1 MPSPTTLELLWGT
14 PDRPRRGPK
23 PSLTLERIVG
33 EAIELADAEGLANL
47 SMARLAER
55 VGCAKMA
62 LYRYI
67 PGRTELTALMLDS
80 ALREPPTIEAIQ
92 ADSPEPWRAYLR
104 PWTEAFYER
113 VRAHP
118 WAHEVA
124 TGIRPMGPNEL
135 AWVDAA
141 LTVLADTGLSVSEQ
155 FDTVVLLLSHARAIA
170 LQTVASPGDDPAE
183 EQLARELGEVLSAQA
198 ERFPHAIA
206 AFAASMGGKPD
217 DTEGSAL
224 TFGIDRI
231 LDGLGTLIAARRES
245 A

>member
-1 MPSPTTLELLWGT
+1 MPAPTTLELLWGT

-23 PSLTLERIVG
+23 PSLTLERIVT
-33 EAIELADAEGLANL
+33 EAIDLADTEGLANL

-80 ALREPPTIEAIQ
+80 ALGVPPEIDAAQ
-92 ADSPEPWRAYLR
+92 PDSPEPWRGYLR
-104 PWTEAFYER
+104 HWTETFYER
-113 VRAHP
+113 VRVHP
-118 WAHEVA
+118 WANEVA

-135 AWVDAA
+135 AWVDRP
-141 LTVLADTGLSVSEQ
+141 LSVLADTGLTNSEQ
-155 FDTVVLLLSHARAIA
+155 FDSVALLLWHARGVAQQTMAI
-170 LQTVASPGDDPAE
+170 TGDDPAE
-183 EQLARELGEVLSAQA
+183 EQMARELGAVMAAQA

-206 AFAASMGGKPD
+206 AFASALGGKPD
-217 DTEGSAL
+217 DEGNAL

-231 LDGLGTLIAARRES
+231 LDGLAALISTRRES

>member
-1 MPSPTTLELLWGT
+1 MPAPTTLELLWGT
-14 PDRPRRGPK
+14 PDRPKRGPK

-33 EAIELADAEGLANL
+33 EAIDLADAEGLGNL

-80 ALREPPTIEAIQ
+80 ALGVPPEIGAAQ
-92 ADSPEPWRAYLR
+92 ADSPEPWRSYLR
-104 PWTEAFYER
+104 PWAETFYER

-118 WAHEVA
+118 WSNEVA
-124 TGIRPMGPNEL
+124 IGIRPMGPNEL
-135 AWVDAA
+135 AWLDRA
-141 LTVLADTGLSVSEQ
+141 LSVLADTGLSGPEQ
-155 FDTVVLLLSHARAIA
+155 FDTVVLLLSHARAVA
-170 LQTVASPGDDPAE
+170 QQTTTFVGDDPAE
-183 EQLARELGEVLSAQA
+183 EQLARELGAVLTAQA

-206 AFAASMGGKPD
+206 ALAATMGAKPD
-217 DTEGSAL
+217 PEDGDAL
-224 TFGIDRI
+224 TYGIDRI
-231 LDGLGTLIAARRES
+231 LDGLAALIATRRES

>member
-1 MPSPTTLELLWGT
+1 MPAPTTLELLWGT

-23 PSLTLERIVG
+23 PSLTLERIVA

-80 ALREPPTIEAIQ
+80 ALGAPPKIEAAQ

-104 PWTEAFYER
+104 LWTETIYEQ
-113 VRAHP
+113 VRTHP
-118 WAHEVA
+118 WANELA

-135 AWVDAA
+135 AWVDGA
-141 LTVLADTGLSVSEQ
+141 LSVLVDTGLSVAEQ

-170 LQTVASPGDDPAE
+170 MQTAVSPGEDPAE
-183 EQLARELGEVLSAQA
+183 EQMGRELGAVLAAQA
-198 ERFPHAIA
+198 ERFPHAVA
-206 AFAASMGGKPD
+206 AFAATMNNQSDPG
-217 DTEGSAL
+217 EGNAL

-231 LDGLGTLIAARRES
+231 LDGLAAFIATRRES